1 MRRLELTRRPASS
14 SSPAP
19 VTIPW
24 HETPDR
30 FAEEVERFLGEGG
43 IGAVSDP
50 NVAGLTGPVP
60 SSYTTSAGRAS
71 PPRGHS
77 FNHRMGTESGAE
89 GDGRAVL

>member
-30 FAEEVERFLGEGG
+30 FAEEVERFLGEG
-43 IGAVSDP
+43 
-50 NVAGLTGPVP
+50 
-60 SSYTTSAGRAS
+60 
-71 PPRGHS
+71 
-77 FNHRMGTESGAE
+77 
-89 GDGRAVL
+89 